1 MVVKK
6 VKNFPSFMNCWR
18 QCGLDNNSEFKRWEE
33 VEEQYKFKFVLGTTI
48 YSSQVEFESEEHYTM
63 FVLRWT

>member
-1 MVVKK
+1 
-6 VKNFPSFMNCWR
+6 MNCWR

-33 VEEQYKFKFVLGTTI
+33 VEKHYKFKFVLGTTI